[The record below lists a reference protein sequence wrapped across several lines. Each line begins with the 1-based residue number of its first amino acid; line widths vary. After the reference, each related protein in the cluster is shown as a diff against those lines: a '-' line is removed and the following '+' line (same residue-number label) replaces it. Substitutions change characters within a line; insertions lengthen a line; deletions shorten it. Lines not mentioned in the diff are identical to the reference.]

1 MDTTAISLCMNN
13 QLPIIVFN
21 LNVPGNLKRVV
32 MGEKIGRCSLVAPG
46 HGVPVERRWVGHG
59 KRTLAQAKTRM
70 AKAAEDLR
78 VELAAVRTGRAST
91 ALLEH
96 LKVEYYGTHTPLNQ
110 VATLGVP
117 DPSMITVQPWD
128 PSLLSDDRE
137 GHSVLGS
144 GIKSGQRWQDSEG
157 AHSSLTEERRK
168 ELVKHLHKV
177 MENHR
182 TAVRN
187 IRRDSNEEL
196 KKLLKDKKIS
206 EDDERRGLE
215 EIQKLTDDFME
226 KLEGQAKSKEREI
239 MEMR

>member
-1 MDTTAISLCMNN
+1 M
-13 QLPIIVFN
+13 
-21 LNVPGNLKRVV
+21 
-32 MGEKIGRCSLVAPG
+32 
-46 HGVPVERRWVGHG
+46 
-59 KRTLAQAKTRM
+59 
-70 AKAAEDLR
+70 
-78 VELAAVRTGRAST
+78 
-91 ALLEH
+91 
-96 LKVEYYGTHTPLNQ
+96 EYYGTPTPLNQ

-117 DPSMITVQPWD
+117 DPTMLTVQPWD
-128 PSLLSDDRE
+128 PSLLPVIEKVIRSSD
-137 GHSVLGS
+137 LGLNPVND
-144 GIKSGQRWQDSEG
+144 GKILKVPIPP
-157 AHSSLTEERRK
+157 LTEERRK

-226 KLEGQAKSKEREI
+226 KLEGHGEEQRTGNYGNALRISAFPCTQTLDSFLLVLLHL
-239 MEMR
+239 